1 MMEGN
6 SQEGSP
12 PSRSTQLLMQMMSQ
26 LSEQAAATQ
35 GAFQQT
41 IETLRAERD
50 ADREETRNQ
59 IRALQSAIA
68 TPQHTTDGEIA
79 NPVPQRLGPV
89 PPVLNA
95 ASPPIVLTNETSQGQ
110 ILTKKKPT
118 LPNPQRFDGTRRE
131 FRAWL
136 LEMRS
141 KLHVDGPALGG
152 SLDQFVYIYTRL
164 DKTPQAMAAAYFE
177 KGGLDGC
184 SNPEEFLKYLTTC
197 YGDPNIEQR
206 ALSRLETMRQGAK
219 ENFASFLP
227 KFEKELADSGGANWG
242 DSVRI
247 NSLKRV
253 INGELRSH
261 LAGQL
266 NLPTKYP
273 EFVNALQSLGANL
286 DELRFYNRNQDQSA
300 NQSKHRNHR
309 PKENSPR
316 PLTTPKEESADQMDW
331 EPTKAGKVGNGRKAS
346 GKPTDKTGPQCYSCG
361 GYGHIARVC
370 ANERKEEAVGK
381 EKPND
386 GKKSSKAGRAKPKRE
401 TSSQDREESDSESQ
415 YDTASDQESG
425 KE

>member
-1 MMEGN
+1 
-6 SQEGSP
+6 
-12 PSRSTQLLMQMMSQ
+12 MQMMSQ
-26 LSEQAAATQ
+26 MSDQ
-35 GAFQQT
+35 FQQSMDAM
-41 IETLRAERD
+41 RAERE
-50 ADREETRNQ
+50 ADREETRSQ

-68 TPQHTTDGEIA
+68 TPQYTTHGDIA
-79 NPVPQRLGPV
+79 SPVPQRLGPV
-89 PPVLNA
+89 PPVLNVT
-95 ASPPIVLTNETSQGQ
+95 SPPTVLTNETGQGQ
-110 ILTKKKPT
+110 IPTKKKPT

-152 SLDQFVYIYTRL
+152 SLDQFVYIYSRL

-177 KGGLDGC
+177 KGGLDGS

-206 ALSRLETMRQGAK
+206 ALSRLETMRQGVK

-227 KFEKELADSGGANWG
+227 KFEKELADSGGASWG
-242 DSVRI
+242 DSVKI

-266 NLPTKYP
+266 NLPTRYP

-300 NQSKHRNHR
+300 NLSKHRNHR
-309 PKENSPR
+309 PKEKNPQ
-316 PLTTPKEESADQMDW
+316 PPTKPKEESSDQMDW
-331 EPTKAGKVGNGRKAS
+331 EPTKAGKVGSGRKPS

-361 GYGHIARVC
+361 GYGHIAREC
-370 ANERKEEAVGK
+370 ANERKKEAIGK

-386 GKKSSKAGRAKPKRE
+386 GKKSSKAGRVKPKRE
-401 TSSQDREESDSESQ
+401 TSSQDKDESDSESQ
-415 YDTASDQESG
+415 YGTASDQESE